1 MKNKLVVVL
10 LLFALLISGTAVSV
24 KAEENTSLTV
34 LEDEYNIMLVI
45 DKSGSMN
52 NADPNHIAQD
62 AAAMFVDSFQVKNSS
77 IGLVTFS
84 KDSAVITDPL
94 SIADSKNKQK
104 LKKAIND
111 ISYDALGTGG
121 TDLGRAVGAA
131 ASTLEKNKDSGKKN
145 LIIMFTDG
153 YTEGVSG
160 SALDESNKALEEGI
174 ATAKSLNCEV
184 YVVGLNSDG
193 GIQEEGVRQISY
205 IAGQTQRN
213 KGINKPSKYDTTSQG
228 KVNYLITDSTNG
240 IYSFYTAMFALL
252 NGAVVNNVESQLE
265 KIDNATYTT
274 FPVEVSGT
282 LVKEVD
288 IYLTSDEK
296 INLDTLL
303 IRNPDGEKTDENG
316 LSVSYGQRYAFIKLD
331 SPVQGTWKVSIKG
344 DVKSRLS
351 FVMVTDIDMDVKYDD
366 WKNGERNIYVSAMN
380 DGEYINDADFYDGLE
395 KKISFSDTKSDTKVE
410 NEDLKYDGSLND
422 GKGGLYYTVTSGKL
436 PDGEYKVTVTLKNDN
451 LDKTVEAKNLF
462 VVDANEIA
470 KGTAEETEEP
480 TTEAEKFQRDENGN
494 ILVTDAVTVVSG
506 KEVTYDVIKRLKNRS
521 DEIIAD
527 SVMDINGSH
536 EEVELTMVQEGIFSF
551 KPSKT
556 GDYTYDITV
565 RCADGE
571 TCIVHLYVKAK
582 VNIFPIIIM
591 IIAILIIV
599 SIIVILIIRKSAI
612 VLGTVY
618 VSLVTNYGYINLTWK
633 SLKGTSFSLF
643 KLLMDIV
650 QHDTS
655 ESGIKNLSNDIMALK
670 PLLNTYSMVIAEE
683 KDENGFSRKTYKI
696 KKKGQREMGLPYDI
710 DVQMESGIPTAITRI
725 RIDFGG
731 FM

>member
-316 LSVSYGQRYAFIKLD
+316 LSVSYGQHYAFIKLD

-551 KPSKT
+551 KPSKA

-683 KDENGFSRKTYKI
+683 KDENGISRKTYKI

>member
-1 MKNKLVVVL
+1 MKNRIIVTL
-10 LLFALLISGTAVSV
+10 LLFALVFSGALVSV

-34 LEDEYNIMLVI
+34 LEDEYNIMMVI

-84 KDSAVITDPL
+84 KESSVITEPL
-94 SIADSKNKQK
+94 SIANSKNKQK
-104 LKKAIND
+104 LKKSIND

-121 TDLGRAVGAA
+121 TDLGKAVGAA
-131 ASTLEKNKDSGKKN
+131 ATTLKKKAEKGKKN

-160 SALDESNKALEEGI
+160 SDLDESNKALEDGI
-174 ATAKSLNCEV
+174 ATAKKLNCEV

-228 KVNYLITDSTNG
+228 KVNYLITDSPNG

-252 NGAVVNNVESQLE
+252 NGAVVNSVDSQLE
-265 KIDNATYTT
+265 KIDNTTYTT
-274 FPVEVSGT
+274 FPVEVTGT

-288 IYLTSDEK
+288 IYLTSDAK

-303 IRNPDGEKTDENG
+303 IRNPNGDKVDEG
-316 LSVSYGQRYAFIKLD
+316 TSSVSYGQHYAFIKLN
-331 SPVQGTWKVSIKG
+331 SPAQGMWKVSIKG

-366 WKNGERNIYVSAMN
+366 WKNGERKILVSAMN
-380 DGEYINDADFYDGLE
+380 GGDYISDADFYNGLD
-395 KKISFSDTKSDTKVE
+395 KTISFSDTKSDTKLE
-410 NEDLKYDGSLND
+410 NEKLEYDETLNG

-436 PDGEYKVTVTLKNDN
+436 PDGEYKVMVTLKNDN

-462 VVDANEIA
+462 VVDAKEIA
-470 KGTAEETEEP
+470 AGTEATTEAP
-480 TTEAEKFQRDENGN
+480 TTEEDKYQRDENGN
-494 ILVTDAVTVVSG
+494 ILVSDTVSVVSG
-506 KEVTYDVIKRLKNRS
+506 KKVVYDVARKLKNH
-521 DEIIAD
+521 AYNL
-527 SVMDINGSH
+527 SVKS
-536 EEVELTMVQEGIFSF
+536 VEGISGDYDNVKLTDRNDGVYVF
-551 KPSKT
+551 KPNKA
-556 GDYTYDITV
+556 GTYKYEINVT
-565 RCADGE
+565 CSDGE
-571 TCIVHLYVKAK
+571 TCVVRLNVKA
-582 VNIFPIIIM
+582 NINILPIIIIIVAALI
-591 IIAILIIV
+591 IIAV
-599 SIIVILIIRKSAI
+599 AIIVIKRKTAI
-612 VLGTVY
+612 VPGTVY
-618 VSLVTNYGYINLTWK
+618 VSLMTNYGYINLTWK

-650 QHDTS
+650 QHDTT
-655 ESGIKNLSNDIMALK
+655 ESGIKNLSNDIMTLK
-670 PLLNTYSMVIAEE
+670 PFLTSYSMVIAKETNE
-683 KDENGFSRKTYKI
+683 MGIMRKTYKI

-710 DVQMESGIPTAITRI
+710 DVQMESGIPTSITRI